1 MRIEVNLQTGE
12 ITEHPDA
19 PVTWEV
25 PEYTPPPQPT
35 KEQLLLQLQ
44 ALHAQIESLA

>member
-1 MRIEVNLQTGE
+1 MRTEINVLTGE
-12 ITEHPDA
+12 VTEHPDA

-25 PEYTPPPQPT
+25 PEYVAPPEPT

-44 ALHAQIESLA
+44 ALQAQIESLA